1 MAGSSILTNHSL
13 EWVQEK
19 GWCSRATVDTLT
31 ALGYR
36 QLTTVQLLALPQLL
50 TKANTYIHARTGSG
64 KTLAFLIPALE
75 RLKAMGFK
83 NKHGVGALIVS
94 PTRELA
100 LQIAAVLKPLAEA
113 FGFSSITVTGG
124 TKTKNI
130 CTKKGC
136 MLVIGTPGRLAETLL
151 DEDTPPLKV
160 CNLKMFILDE
170 ADRLLD
176 NGSHTQQLRRIISV
190 LPKEQVQKVLVSA
203 TLNSKCQELSKEIF
217 KTEFSFITAE
227 KHGAFTTSQIKQ
239 KYLSVPAGERI
250 SMLITVLQTLKKKK
264 VIVFFNS
271 CHSVKFHYKVLQEF
285 KLPVFYCVGQEKQ
298 ARRSSTYSKFLE
310 MKRGTLLTT
319 GLAER
324 GWDIPCVHWII
335 QYDPP
340 HKPEDYIHR
349 VGRTS
354 RGEGHMGQA
363 LLFLRPEECKF
374 LDVLRGMHVKIDEI
388 EFSGEL
394 NDIQNKVHSL
404 IADNMEIQQ
413 MGKLAYK
420 KFVRAYQCHKLK
432 KIFNIQE
439 LDLKEVCNSFG
450 FSKPPLELGNLM
462 Y

>member
-1 MAGSSILTNHSL
+1 MHILDVTEIDHRINPIPIMAGSSILTNHSL

-19 GWCSRATVDTLT
+19 GWCSPVTVDTLT
-31 ALGYR
+31 ALGYKH
-36 QLTTVQLLALPQLL
+36 LTAVQLLALPQLL

-83 NKHGVGALIVS
+83 NKHGVGALIIS

-100 LQIAAVLKPLAEA
+100 VQIATVLKPLAEA
-113 FGFSSITVTGG
+113 FGFSSITITGG
-124 TKTKNI
+124 TKAKSI

-136 MLVIGTPGRLAETLL
+136 MFVIGTPGRLAETLL
-151 DEDTPPLKV
+151 EEDVPCLKV
-160 CNLKMFILDE
+160 CNLKILILDE

-176 NGSHTQQLRRIISV
+176 DGSHTQQLRRIISA

-217 KTEFSFITAE
+217 MADFSFITAE
-227 KHGAFTTSQIKQ
+227 QHGAFTTSQIKQ
-239 KYLSVPAGERI
+239 KYLSVPARERM
-250 SMLITVLQTLKKKK
+250 SMLITVLQTLQKKK

-271 CHSVKFHYKVLQEF
+271 C
-285 KLPVFYCVGQEKQ
+285 
-298 ARRSSTYSKFLE
+298 
-310 MKRGTLLTT
+310 
-319 GLAER
+319 LAER

-354 RGEGHMGQA
+354 RGEGRTGQA

-388 EFSGEL
+388 EFSGDL
-394 NDIQNKVHSL
+394 NDIQDKVHSL
-404 IADNMEIQQ
+404 IADNVEIQQ

-439 LDLKEVCNSFG
+439 LDLEEVCNSFG
-450 FSKPPLELGNLM
+450 FFKPPLELGNLT
-462 Y
+462 